1 MTAAALDTRGR
12 LPQNIIYFCR
22 ALRRAGVPVGTAQV
36 KETIRAVQAVGFTKR
51 ADFFVTLQACLVSR
65 VEHMQVFLQVFNMFW
80 RDPEFLEHMMQMML
94 PMLQDA
100 TGIPKK
106 PKDAQTRA
114 AEAMAEGL
122 GGDVPQAEQEEL
134 VLDAEFSTSQA
145 EKLGAMDFEQM
156 NTSEMHDAQ
165 KAIANMRLDIR
176 KRKSR
181 RTRPAAWGHR
191 IDARAA
197 FRAAR
202 RTGGEVLH
210 LPKIT
215 PREKIPNLVVL
226 TDISGSMSTYSR
238 MMLHFIHAM
247 TRAKGH
253 DWAQV
258 HAFTFGTRLSNITR
272 QIMQKDPDAALAAI
286 GQQVQDWDGGTQIGE
301 SLKAF
306 NYTWARRVLNSDAV
320 VLLITD
326 GLERE
331 DAGLLQTEMR
341 RLHLSCHHLIWL
353 NPLLRFDGFEPQAA
367 GIRAML
373 PHVDRFTACHNL
385 ASLCELAEVLHGA
398 KRTDMKQQ
406 MMAVI

>member
-1 MTAAALDTRGR
+1 MNTALQDDGR
-12 LPQNIIYFCR
+12 LVQNIIYFCR

-51 ADFFVTLQACLVSR
+51 ADFFVTLRACLITR

-80 RDPEFLEHMMQMML
+80 RDPEFLEHMMQLML

-100 TGIPKK
+100 TAIPKK

-122 GGDVPQAEQEEL
+122 GGNVPQAEQEEL
-134 VLDAEFSTSQA
+134 VLDARSSTSQA
-145 EKLGAMDFEQM
+145 ERLGAMDFEQM
-156 NTSEMHDAQ
+156 NTAEMRDAE

-176 KRKSR
+176 KRASR
-181 RTRPAAWGHR
+181 RTRPAAWGR
-191 IDARAA
+191 KPDVRAA

-202 RTGGEVLH
+202 KTGGEVLH
-210 LPKIT
+210 LPKIA
-215 PREKIPNLVVL
+215 PRKKIPNLVVL

-247 TRAKGH
+247 TRTKDAH
-253 DWAQV
+253 WAEV
-258 HAFTFGTRLSNITR
+258 HAFTFGTRLSNISR
-272 QIMQKDPDAALAAI
+272 HIMQKDPDAALQAI

-306 NYTWARRVLNSDAV
+306 NYTWSRRVLNTDAV

-326 GLERE
+326 GLECQ
-331 DAGLLQTEMR
+331 DTDLLQAEMR
-341 RLHLSCHHLIWL
+341 RLRLSCNHLIWL
-353 NPLLRFDGFEPQAA
+353 NPLLRFDGFAPLAA
-367 GIRAML
+367 GIRVML
-373 PHVDRFTACHNL
+373 PYVDSFAACHNL
-385 ASLCELAEVLHGA
+385 ASLHELTEALNGA
-398 KRTDMKQQ
+398 KNMDVKQQ
-406 MMAVI
+406 MMAAI

>member
-1 MTAAALDTRGR
+1 MTAAALDAGGR
-12 LPQNIIYFCR
+12 MPQNIIYFCR

-51 ADFFVTLQACLVSR
+51 ADFFVTLQACLISR

-80 RDPEFLEHMMQMML
+80 RDPEFLKHMMQMML
-94 PMLQDA
+94 PMLQDNTA
-100 TGIPKK
+100 IPKK

-122 GGDVPQAEQEEL
+122 GGNVPQAEQEEL
-134 VLDAEFSTSQA
+134 LLDAEFSTSQA
-145 EKLGAMDFEQM
+145 EKLGTMDFEQM
-156 NTSEMHDAQ
+156 STTEMHDAQ

-181 RTRPAAWGHR
+181 RTRAAAWGHK

-197 FRAAR
+197 FRTAR
-202 RTGGEVLH
+202 RTGGEVLY
-210 LPKIT
+210 LPKVT

-247 TRAKGH
+247 SRAKGL

-272 QIMQKDPDAALAAI
+272 QVMQKDPDAALNAI

-306 NYTWARRVLNSDAV
+306 NYTWSRRVLNSDAV

-326 GLERE
+326 GLECE
-331 DAGLLQTEMR
+331 AVDLLQTEMR
-341 RLHLSCHHLIWL
+341 RLSLSCHHLIWL
-353 NPLLRFDGFEPQAA
+353 NPLLRFDGFKPQAA

-373 PHVDRFTACHNL
+373 PHVDSFATCHNL
-385 ASLCELAEVLHGA
+385 ASLCELAEVLNGA
-398 KRTDMKQQ
+398 KRMDMKQQ
-406 MMAVI
+406 MMAAI